1 MANAATETKRS
12 AVEVGVAYS
21 RKKEKLYAANAA
33 KSRCSCVSSVIE
45 MCVALTAQMCVDLA
59 AQMCVALAAQMCVVL
74 TARIRVRY
82 APPNFL

>member
-33 KSRCSCVSSVIE
+33 TETKQSEVEVR
-45 MCVALTAQMCVDLA
+45 VA
-59 AQMCVALAAQMCVVL
+59 
-74 TARIRVRY
+74 
-82 APPNFL
+82 